1 MDWIHEALTA
11 VVEHLLGLTLR
22 QVPKFSHQNCGIDLL
37 WIPFSSCK
45 HRGSERLRNLLYV
58 AQVGSVRAEAQ
69 AHLTES

>member
-37 WIPFSSCK
+37 WIPIFQLQSGVLRSK
-45 HRGSERLRNLLYV
+45 EKWKGLGSPADQPGWCGTADL
-58 AQVGSVRAEAQ
+58 
-69 AHLTES
+69 H